1 MNATSLL
8 REQLQ
13 QAHQSLETVMADVTP
28 EQAHWCP
35 PGIANPIGATY
46 AHVLMGEDLVINI
59 LLQSAPPLFATSWT
73 GKIGLSA
80 LPPLP
85 APGSQSLPSWKEWGR
100 TVQIDL
106 GALREYAQAVYTR
119 SDDYLTSLP
128 DEALSRPLDLTV
140 FSAGSRTVA
149 WALSNSVLGHV
160 QRHCG
165 EIACLKGLQGIRGYL
180 T

>member
-8 REQLQ
+8 REQLK
-13 QAHQSLETVMADVTP
+13 QAHQSLEAVMADVTS

-46 AHVLMGEDLVINI
+46 AHIIMGEDIVINT
-59 LLQSAPPLFATSWT
+59 LLQGAPPLFATSWA

-106 GALREYAQAVYTR
+106 GALREYTQAVYTR
-119 SDDYLTSLP
+119 SDDYLSSLP
-128 DEALSRPLDLTV
+128 DEALSRPLDL
-140 FSAGSRTVA
+140 FFPSSCKPFMCKD
-149 WALSNSVLGHV
+149 W
-160 QRHCG
+160 
-165 EIACLKGLQGIRGYL
+165 K
-180 T
+180 

>member
-13 QAHQSLETVMADVTP
+13 QAHQSLEAVMTDVTP

-46 AHVLMGEDLVINI
+46 AHVLMGEDLVINT
-59 LLQSAPPLFATSWT
+59 LLQGGPPLFATNWV
-73 GKIGLSA
+73 GKTGLSA
-80 LPPLP
+80 LPSLP
-85 APGSQSLPSWKEWGR
+85 APGSQALPSWKEWGR

-106 GALREYAQAVYTR
+106 GALRDYAQAVYTR
-119 SDDYLTSLP
+119 SDDYLSSLS
-128 DEALSRPLDLTV
+128 DESLSRPLDLAV
-140 FSAGSRTVA
+140 FSVGVRTLA

-165 EIACLKGLQGIRGYL
+165 EIACLKGLQGARGYL

>member
-1 MNATSLL
+1 MSTKSATPRSLL
-8 REQLQ
+8 AQVPSSGK
-13 QAHQSLETVMADVTP
+13 A
-28 EQAHWCP
+28 QAHWCP
-35 PGIANPIGATY
+35 PGIANRIGATY
-46 AHVLMGEDLVINI
+46 AHILLGEDLVITT
-59 LLQSAPPLFATSWT
+59 LLQGAPLLFATNWV

-85 APGSQSLPSWKEWGR
+85 APGSQSLPSWNEWGR
-100 TVQIDL
+100 TVQIDM

-119 SDDYLTSLP
+119 SDDYLSSLP
-128 DEALSRPLDLTV
+128 DEALSRLLDLTV
-140 FSAGSRTVA
+140 FSAGTRTLA
-149 WALSNSVLGHV
+149 WTLSNSVIGHV